1 MDGAEA
7 RRLDLLRK
15 LEAALGKQEAE
26 TLMGHLPPVDWSRLV
41 TTDYLD
47 TRLDALRTELRSEMS
62 QLRSELRSETSALRA
77 ELHSEISQVRLDMA
91 RWGRTQVYATIG
103 AVVATGGLAFAAAG
117 LT

>member
-15 LEAALGKQEAE
+15 LEAVLGKQEAE
-26 TLMGHLPPVDWSRLV
+26 TLMAHLPPVDWSRLV

-47 TRLDALRTELRSEMS
+47 SRLDALRAELRSEMS
-62 QLRSELRSETSALRA
+62 ELRS

-103 AVVATGGLAFAAAG
+103 AVAATGGLAFTAAG
-117 LT
+117 LG